1 MRADRLQLSK
11 THFDSEAADYDKS
24 RKYAWVR
31 ATYPFVVEESLRYQF
46 QTFLDVGCGT
56 GALLS
61 RISEQRKDV
70 QLFGI
75 DLSEQMI
82 KVARAKL
89 GDKAELRVSDSEQLP
104 FEDSKFDLITCTYSF
119 HHYPNPSAVLT
130 EMKRVLSSA
139 GKLILVDPWIPT
151 PIRQIFNLLSPLRK
165 EGVFYSKREMHSFVN
180 SVGLEI
186 TKWLVHWHG
195 YLMVAEKRSE

>member
-1 MRADRLQLSK
+1 MREDRKRLAK
-11 THFDSEAADYDKS
+11 TRFDSDAADYDKS

-31 ATYPFVVEESLRYQF
+31 AIYPFVIDEALRYQF

-61 RISEQRKDV
+61 RIGEQRKDV

-75 DLSEQMI
+75 DLSEEMI

-89 GDKAELRVSDSEQLP
+89 GNKADLRVSDSEQLP

-119 HHYPNPSAVLT
+119 HHYSNPSAVLT
-130 EMKRVLSSA
+130 EMKQVLSGT

-165 EGVFYSKREMHSFVN
+165 EGVFYSKREMHRLVN
-180 SVGLEI
+180 SVGLEV
-186 TKWLVHWHG
+186 TKWLVH
-195 YLMVAEKRSE
+195 